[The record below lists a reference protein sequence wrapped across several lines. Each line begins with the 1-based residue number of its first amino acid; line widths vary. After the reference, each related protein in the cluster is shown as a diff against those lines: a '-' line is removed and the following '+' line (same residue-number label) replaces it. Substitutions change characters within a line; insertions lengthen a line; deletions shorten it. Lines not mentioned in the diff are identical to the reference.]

1 MAQQSGIARLA
12 EQKQKADGEGS
23 VADLVFREFG
33 GMDISSPRQSIPETD
48 FYWLENVIPIAA
60 GNLPVVPAATASLAT
75 LTGKTVVFSESAN
88 MLGVDYVFAFCS
100 DGSAQQVQVNPATYT
115 VTQIAP
121 AGTFTGTVNTIA
133 MDQWKNLGIVIVD
146 SAKGYFDWN
155 ITSVG
160 VLTTI
165 DAATKGN
172 SIRSFSG
179 RVWIGNSRTV
189 SFTDVNSYNSL
200 AGAGGSFTISD
211 STLHNA
217 ITALVTANNFLYIV
231 GDDSFDVLGNVAVSG
246 GVTTFTRTNITAS
259 IGSSQP
265 ASLFPYYRS
274 IAFAASD
281 GFYELGGATPQ
292 KVSDKLNSLVSQI
305 NFATPISG
313 AQVSIFNIL
322 CAAFL
327 FNFNDIFT
335 GAATTRAVLAIFFNN
350 KWFLSSQVAGLISI
364 VSVPIGGLQ
373 VLFGWDTNKLY
384 KLFSSSTTA
393 INSRIQTKLW
403 DGGEPLLDKQV
414 LKLGLGVVYG
424 GAGNQ
429 MLTVTTDNEMQS
441 NPVVSLGTQPVIIW
455 LNALNQVVQWQ
466 NALNQNVNFTISGY
480 VFSVGSAAT
489 GGGKY
494 FGTTITSTFNGLTF
508 SEIAMQYKNGKRW

>member
-1 MAQQSGIARLA
+1 MAQQSAVARLA
-12 EQKQKADGEGS
+12 EQKQKIEGEGA

-33 GMDISSPRQSIPETD
+33 GMDISSPRQSIPEND
-48 FYWLENVIPIAA
+48 FYWLENVIPIAH
-60 GNLPVVPAATASLAT
+60 GNLPVLPAASAALAT
-75 LTGKTVVFSESAN
+75 LTGETVVFSQAAN
-88 MLGVDYVFAFCS
+88 MAGVDYVFAFCAS
-100 DGSAQQVQVNPATYT
+100 GAAYQIQVNPATYAKVT
-115 VTQIAP
+115 VGV
-121 AGTFTGTVNTIA
+121 AGTFTGTATSTA
-133 MDQWKNLGIVIVD
+133 MDQWKNAGIVIAD

-155 ITSVG
+155 ITTPA

-165 DAATKGN
+165 DAATLGN
-172 SIRSFSG
+172 TIRSFAG

-189 SFTDVNSYNSL
+189 KFTDVNSYNSF

-217 ITALVTANNFLYIV
+217 ITGLVAANNFLYIV

-259 IGSSQP
+259 IGSSNP
-265 ASLFPYYRS
+265 ASLFAYYRS
-274 IAFAASD
+274 VAFAASD
-281 GFYELGGATPQ
+281 GFYSLSGATPQ

-305 NFATPISG
+305 SFTSTISG
-313 AQVSIFNIL
+313 GQVSLFNIL

-327 FNFNDIFT
+327 FSFNDIFT
-335 GAATTRAVLAIFFNN
+335 PLATTRAILAIFFNH
-350 KWFLSSQVAGLISI
+350 KWFLSSQVSGLVFV

-373 VLFGWDTNKLY
+373 VMFGWDANKLY
-384 KLFSSSTTA
+384 KLFSNSAGA

-414 LKLGLGVVYG
+414 TKVGLGVVYG

-429 MLTVTTDNEMQS
+429 TLTVTSDNEGGSQAVLS
-441 NPVVSLGTQPVIIW
+441 IGALPQIIW
-455 LNALNQVVQWQ
+455 QNASLQTVQWQ
-466 NALNQNVNFTISGY
+466 NSLSQNVNFTIAGY
-480 VFSVGSAAT
+480 VFAPASAST

-494 FGTTITSTFNGLTF
+494 MGATITSAFNGLTF
-508 SEIAMQYKNGKRW
+508 SEVALQYKAAKRW